1 MGREDQMIGR
11 ELESSLNLAV
21 AEAQRR
27 GHEYVTVEHILYS
40 LLSNPDA
47 ERTIRACGGVIDLA
61 RSDLEDFF
69 ETKLEKI
76 KANEVPKPTIGFQRV
91 LQRAAQQ
98 VISAGK
104 DTINGDAV
112 LLSIFGER
120 ESHALYFLEKQDITR
135 LDIVRF
141 IAHGIVKEGIEFED
155 SRISPSSMGGGEDR
169 TRSESRDQAGENS
182 EGDGEEGDKKVKKSS
197 LESFTV
203 NLCKKALAGKID
215 PLIGRE
221 LELERTIQVLCRRR
235 KNNPLYVGEAGVGKT
250 AIAEGLAKRI
260 VENKVPEAL
269 KGCVVYSLDLGSMLA
284 GSKFRGDFEERLKSL
299 IKSLTKDPK
308 AILFIDEIHTIVGA
322 GSVSGGSLDAS
333 NILKPSLSNGDIR
346 CIGSTTYKEFRQH
359 FESDHAM
366 TRRFQ
371 RIDIDEPGRDD
382 TIKILEGLK
391 ASYESHHHVRYSKSA
406 IKAAVDLSIKHMRD
420 KKLPDKAIDVM
431 DEVGASFAAK
441 NLKPTAEDPRAI
453 SVADIKSVVARMAR
467 VPEERIASSE
477 KEALHTLGER
487 LKSKVFGQ
495 DQAVGIIESAIRL
508 SRSGMGDDSKPIGSF
523 LFSGPTGVGKTELS
537 KQLAEMLGAELIRFD
552 MSEYMER
559 HTVSRLLGA
568 PPGYVGYEAGGLLT
582 DAIHRNPHAIL
593 LLDEIEKA
601 HPDVYNILLQV
612 MDHGTLTDANGRQ
625 TDFRN
630 VVLIMTTNVGAYEMS
645 SRGIGFGESSGIESG
660 KEQDALKKEFT
671 PEFRNR
677 IDAIISFYHL
687 PETIMLQI
695 VDKFFGEV
703 VEKAKIQK
711 VEVQISEEARRF
723 LAKKGYDPT
732 MGARPMKR
740 LIQEEVKKP
749 LSEIILFSESK
760 GGKFIVDFDSKTGKI
775 VVLDESEKKKD
786 TKIAL
791 VAS

>member
-1 MGREDQMIGR
+1 MIGR

-21 AEAQRR
+21 AEAQKR

-40 LLSNPDA
+40 LLTNPDA
-47 ERTIRACGGVIDLA
+47 ERTLRACGGVIDTA
-61 RSDLEDFF
+61 KQDLEEFF
-69 ETKLEKI
+69 SSKLEKI
-76 KANEVPKPTIGFQRV
+76 RVNEVPKPTIGFQRV

-104 DTINGDAV
+104 DVINGDAV

-120 ESHALYFLEKQDITR
+120 ESHALYFLEKQEISR

-155 SRISPSSMGGGEDR
+155 SRITPSSIMGQGDQR
-169 TRSESRDQAGENS
+169 SRSESRDHSGEGS
-182 EGDGEEGDKKVKKSS
+182 ESEADESDKKAKKSS
-197 LESFTV
+197 LETFTV
-203 NLCKKALAGKID
+203 NLCKKAAEGKID
-215 PLIGRE
+215 PLIGRDS
-221 LELERTIQVLCRRR
+221 ELERTIQVLCRRR

-250 AIAEGLAKRI
+250 AIAEGLARRI
-260 VENKVPEAL
+260 FENKVPEAL
-269 KGCVVYSLDLGSMLA
+269 KGCTIYSLDLGSMLA
-284 GSKFRGDFEERLKSL
+284 GSKFRGDFEERLKNL
-299 IKSLTKDPK
+299 IKGLAKDPK

-333 NILKPSLSNGDIR
+333 NLLKPSLSNGDIR

-359 FESDHAM
+359 FETDHAM

-391 ASYESHHHVRYSKSA
+391 TSYENHHHVRYSKSA
-406 IKAAVDLSIKHMRD
+406 IKAAVDLSIRHMRE

-441 NLKPTAEDPRAI
+441 NNKPTVDAPR
-453 SVADIKSVVARMAR
+453 SVTVADIKSVIARMAR
-467 VPEERIASSE
+467 VPEERIGSTE
-477 KEALHTLGER
+477 KESLLNLGER
-487 LKSKVFGQ
+487 LKAKVFGQ
-495 DQAVGIIESAIRL
+495 DQAVSIIESAIRL
-508 SRSGMGDDSKPIGSF
+508 SRSGLGDETKPIGSF

-537 KQLAEMLGAELIRFD
+537 KQLAECLGAELIRFD

-630 VVLIMTTNVGAYEMS
+630 VVLIMTTNVGAYEMTA
-645 SRGIGFGESSGIESG
+645 RGIGFGESGGFESG
-660 KEQDALKKEFT
+660 KEQEALKKVFT

-687 PETIMLQI
+687 PEATMLQI
-695 VDKFFGEV
+695 VDKFFAEV
-703 VEKAKIQK
+703 AEKARAQK
-711 VEVQISEEARRF
+711 VDVVLSEAARQF
-723 LAKKGYDPT
+723 LAKKGYDPV

-740 LIQEEVKKP
+740 LIQEEIKKP
-749 LSEIILFSESK
+749 LSELILFNEVKGSK
-760 GGKFIVDFDSKTGKI
+760 FFVELGPKNEKI
-775 VVLDESEKKKD
+775 VIVSESEKKKVSSV
-786 TKIAL
+786 TL

>member
-1 MGREDQMIGR
+1 MIGR

-47 ERTIRACGGVIDLA
+47 ERTIRACGGVIDNT
-61 RSDLEDFF
+61 RNDLEDFF

-76 KANEVPKPTIGFQRV
+76 KASEVPKPTIGFQRV

-120 ESHALYFLEKQDITR
+120 ESHALYFLEKQDISR

-155 SRISPSSMGGGEDR
+155 SRISPKSMGQGDER
-169 TRSESRDQAGENS
+169 SRSESRDSQGEGVEG
-182 EGDGEEGDKKVKKSS
+182 EGDDGDKKVKKSA
-197 LESFTV
+197 LEAFTV

-215 PLIGRE
+215 PLVGRDQ
-221 LELERTIQVLCRRR
+221 ELERTIQVLCRRR

-260 VENKVPEAL
+260 VENKVPEVL

-371 RIDIDEPGRDD
+371 KIDIDEPGRDD
-382 TIKILEGLK
+382 TVKILEGLK
-391 ASYESHHHVRYSKSA
+391 ASYELHHNVRYSKSA

-420 KKLPDKAIDVM
+420 KKLPDKAIDIM

-441 NLKPTAEDPRAI
+441 NLKPTAEDPRSV

-467 VPEERIASSE
+467 VPEDRIASSE
-477 KEALHTLGER
+477 KEALHSLGER
-487 LKSKVFGQ
+487 LKAKVFGQ
-495 DQAVGIIESAIRL
+495 DEAVGIMESAIRL

-630 VVLIMTTNVGAYEMS
+630 VVLIMTTNIGAYEMS
-645 SRGIGFGESSGIESG
+645 ARGIGFGELSGPQSG
-660 KEQDALKKEFT
+660 KEQDALKKAFT

-677 IDAIISFYHL
+677 LDAIISFYHL
-687 PETIMLQI
+687 PESIMLQI
-695 VDKFFGEV
+695 VDKFFDEV
-703 VEKAKIQK
+703 VEKAKVQK
-711 VEVQISEEARRF
+711 VEVQISAEARSF
-723 LAKKGYDPT
+723 LAKKGYYPA

-760 GGKFIVDFDSKTGKI
+760 GSRYIVDFDSKTGKI
-775 VVLDESEKKKD
+775 VILNESEKKKD
-786 TKIAL
+786 SKFVL

>member
-1 MGREDQMIGR
+1 MIGR

-47 ERTIRACGGVIDLA
+47 ERAIRACGGVIDNT

-69 ETKLEKI
+69 DTKLEKI
-76 KANEVPKPTIGFQRV
+76 KVSEVPKPTIGFQRV

-120 ESHALYFLEKQDITR
+120 ESHALYFLEKQEISR
-135 LDIVRF
+135 IDIVRF

-155 SRISPSSMGGGEDR
+155 SRISPKNMGQDDERSRSEPRDSQGEGSDSEGED
-169 TRSESRDQAGENS
+169 S
-182 EGDGEEGDKKVKKSS
+182 DKKVKKSA
-197 LESFTV
+197 LEAFTV

-221 LELERTIQVLCRRR
+221 PELERTIQVLCRRR

-333 NILKPSLSNGDIR
+333 NILKPSLSNGEIR

-371 RIDIDEPGRDD
+371 RIDIEEPGRDD

-391 ASYESHHHVRYSKSA
+391 TSYEAHHNVRYSKSA

-645 SRGIGFGESSGIESG
+645 SRGIGFGELSGPQSG
-660 KEQDALKKEFT
+660 KEQDALKKAFT

-687 PETIMLQI
+687 PESIMLQI

-703 VEKAKIQK
+703 VEKAKAQK
-711 VEVQISEEARRF
+711 VEVQISEEARSF
-723 LAKKGYDPT
+723 LAKKGYDPA

-760 GGKFIVDFDSKTGKI
+760 GSRFIVDFDTKTGKI
-775 VVLDESEKKKD
+775 VILNESEKKKD
-786 TKIAL
+786 SKIVL

>member
-1 MGREDQMIGR
+1 MIGR

-47 ERTIRACGGVIDLA
+47 ERAIRACGGVIDNT

-69 ETKLEKI
+69 DTKLEKI
-76 KANEVPKPTIGFQRV
+76 KVSEVPKPTIGFQRV

-120 ESHALYFLEKQDITR
+120 ESHALYFLEKQEISR
-135 LDIVRF
+135 IDIVRF

-155 SRISPSSMGGGEDR
+155 SRISPKNMGQDDERSRSEPRDSQGEGSDSEGED
-169 TRSESRDQAGENS
+169 S
-182 EGDGEEGDKKVKKSS
+182 DKKVKKSA
-197 LESFTV
+197 LEAFTV

-221 LELERTIQVLCRRR
+221 PELERTIQVLCRRR

-299 IKSLTKDPK
+299 IKGLTKDPK

-333 NILKPSLSNGDIR
+333 NILKPSLSNGEIR

-371 RIDIDEPGRDD
+371 RIDIEEPGRDD

-391 ASYESHHHVRYSKSA
+391 TSYEAHHNVRYSKSA

-645 SRGIGFGESSGIESG
+645 SRGIGFGELSGPQSG
-660 KEQDALKKEFT
+660 KEQDALKKAFT

-687 PETIMLQI
+687 PESIMLQI

-703 VEKAKIQK
+703 VEKAKAQK
-711 VEVQISEEARRF
+711 VEVQISDEARSF
-723 LAKKGYDPT
+723 LAKKGYDPA

-760 GGKFIVDFDSKTGKI
+760 GSRFIVDFDTKTGKI
-775 VVLDESEKKKD
+775 VILNESEKKKD
-786 TKIAL
+786 SKIVL

>member
-1 MGREDQMIGR
+1 MIGR

-47 ERTIRACGGVIDLA
+47 ERTIRACGGVIDTT
-61 RSDLEDFF
+61 RNDLEDFF

-76 KANEVPKPTIGFQRV
+76 NVSEVPKPTIGFQRV

-120 ESHALYFLEKQDITR
+120 ESHALYFLEKQDISR

-155 SRISPSSMGGGEDR
+155 SRISPKSMGQGDER
-169 TRSESRDQAGENS
+169 SRSESRDSQGEGV
-182 EGDGEEGDKKVKKSS
+182 EGDGDDGDKKVKKSA
-197 LESFTV
+197 LEAFTV

-215 PLIGRE
+215 PLVGRDQ
-221 LELERTIQVLCRRR
+221 ELERTIQVLCRRR

-260 VENKVPEAL
+260 VENKVPEVL

-371 RIDIDEPGRDD
+371 KIDIDEPGRDD
-382 TIKILEGLK
+382 TVKILEGLK
-391 ASYESHHHVRYSKSA
+391 ASYELHHNVRYSKSA

-420 KKLPDKAIDVM
+420 KKLPDKAIDIM

-441 NLKPTAEDPRAI
+441 NLKPTAEDPRSV

-467 VPEERIASSE
+467 VPEDRIASSE
-477 KEALHTLGER
+477 KEALHSLGER
-487 LKSKVFGQ
+487 LKAKVFGQ
-495 DQAVGIIESAIRL
+495 DEAVGIMESAIRL

-630 VVLIMTTNVGAYEMS
+630 VVLIMTTNIGAYEMS
-645 SRGIGFGESSGIESG
+645 ARGIGFGELSGPQSG
-660 KEQDALKKEFT
+660 KEQDALKKAFT

-677 IDAIISFYHL
+677 LDAIISFYHL
-687 PETIMLQI
+687 PESIMLQI
-695 VDKFFGEV
+695 VDKFFDEV
-703 VEKAKIQK
+703 VEKAKVQK
-711 VEVQISEEARRF
+711 VEVQISAEARSF
-723 LAKKGYDPT
+723 LAKKGYDPA

-760 GGKFIVDFDSKTGKI
+760 GSRYIVDFDPKTGKI
-775 VVLDESEKKKD
+775 VILHESEKKKD
-786 TKIAL
+786 SKFVL

>member
-1 MGREDQMIGR
+1 MIGR

-47 ERTIRACGGVIDLA
+47 ERTIRACGGVIDNT
-61 RSDLEDFF
+61 RNDLEDFF

-76 KANEVPKPTIGFQRV
+76 KVSEVPKPTIGFQRV

-120 ESHALYFLEKQDITR
+120 ESHALYFLEKQDISR

-155 SRISPSSMGGGEDR
+155 SRISPKSMGQGDER
-169 TRSESRDQAGENS
+169 SRSESRDSQGEGVEG
-182 EGDGEEGDKKVKKSS
+182 EGDDGDKKVKKSA
-197 LESFTV
+197 LEAFTV

-215 PLIGRE
+215 PLVGRDQ
-221 LELERTIQVLCRRR
+221 ELERTIQVLCRRR

-260 VENKVPEAL
+260 VENKVPEVL

-371 RIDIDEPGRDD
+371 KIDIDEPGRDD

-391 ASYESHHHVRYSKSA
+391 ASYELHHNVRYSKSA

-420 KKLPDKAIDVM
+420 KKLPDKAIDIM

-441 NLKPTAEDPRAI
+441 NLKPTAEDPRSV

-467 VPEERIASSE
+467 VPEDRIASSE
-477 KEALHTLGER
+477 KEALHSLGER
-487 LKSKVFGQ
+487 LKAKVFGQ
-495 DQAVGIIESAIRL
+495 DEAVGIMESAIRL

-612 MDHGTLTDANGRQ
+612 MDHGTLTDANGRR

-630 VVLIMTTNVGAYEMS
+630 VVLIMTTNIGAYEMS
-645 SRGIGFGESSGIESG
+645 ARGIGFGELSGPQSG
-660 KEQDALKKEFT
+660 KEQDALKKAFT

-677 IDAIISFYHL
+677 LDAIISFYHL
-687 PETIMLQI
+687 PESIMLQI
-695 VDKFFGEV
+695 VDKFFDEV
-703 VEKAKIQK
+703 VEKAKVQK
-711 VEVQISEEARRF
+711 VEVQISAEARSF
-723 LAKKGYDPT
+723 LAKKGYDPA

-760 GGKFIVDFDSKTGKI
+760 GSRYIVDFDSKTGKI
-775 VVLDESEKKKD
+775 VILNESEKKKD
-786 TKIAL
+786 SKFVL